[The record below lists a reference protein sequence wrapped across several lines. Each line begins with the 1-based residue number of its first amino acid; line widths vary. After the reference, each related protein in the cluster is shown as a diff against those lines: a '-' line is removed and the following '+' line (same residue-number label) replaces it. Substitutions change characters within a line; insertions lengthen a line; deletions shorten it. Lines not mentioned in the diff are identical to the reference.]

1 MKYLCLAYYNEA
13 AFESLTPA
21 ELEALGKEC
30 QPHDEALRQSGK
42 LGTVASLR
50 HRAVVTVRSRS
61 GRISVTDGPFVE
73 SKEQVGSFF
82 LIEARDLEEAVQ
94 VASLHPAARL
104 GEQLGWGLEVR
115 PVETFVP

>member
-13 AFESLTPA
+13 AFETLTPS
-21 ELEALGKEC
+21 ELEALGQAC
-30 QPHDEALRQSGK
+30 QPHDDALRQSGK

-50 HRAVVTVRSRS
+50 HREAVTVRSRS

-82 LIEARDLEEAVQ
+82 LIEARDLEEAIQ

-104 GEQLGWGLEVR
+104 GEHLGWGLEIR